1 MPPYGAYGVV
11 LLLAARDYTGW
22 AVRVPWLAAVFF
34 VGADRPRGSHASTSP
49 RCRVR
54 RGPVLLPPDRAR
66 PLRGGRRGRFERPLA
81 RLRLALR
88 FPWNSHREP
97 CDRTAISSR
106 GLGRRA
112 QRASPPSRRGL
123 DGKPRV
129 EASRQGPVMRTM
141 PTGPDAQGT
150 WNGLA
155 DRRPGFRQAGGRA
168 VARGA
173 GMVIAD
179 TQKSDE
185 SARRQATRDRSLR
198 GKDGA
203 HAPISPPL
211 RAIFPLELFASRQFD
226 LVQAILRPSRPQS
239 ALPSC

>member
-1 MPPYGAYGVV
+1 VGQCCFRQIALDLCEAGVEVALSVRSPVCV
-11 LLLAARDYTGW
+11 LPCDFLGIPIVNLAIAQR
-22 AVRVPWLAAVFF
+22 F
-34 VGADRPRGSHASTSP
+34 
-49 RCRVR
+49 
-54 RGPVLLPPDRAR
+54 LPAGLVDALNA
-66 PLRGGRRGRFERPLA
+66 PL
-81 RLRLALR
+81 LRLVAGSMESL
-88 FPWNSHREP
+88 
-97 CDRTAISSR
+97 
-106 GLGRRA
+106 GLKQA
-112 QRASPPSRRGL
+112 
-123 DGKPRV
+123 DK
-129 EASRQGPVMRTM
+129 GPVMRTM

-198 GKDGA
+198 GKDCA